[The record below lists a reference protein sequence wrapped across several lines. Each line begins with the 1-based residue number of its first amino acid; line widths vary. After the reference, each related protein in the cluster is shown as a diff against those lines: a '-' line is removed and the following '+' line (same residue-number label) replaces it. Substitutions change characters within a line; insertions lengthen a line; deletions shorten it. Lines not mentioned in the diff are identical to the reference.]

1 MISVIP
7 EDIPML
13 AVSKKFKNPKAIPRK
28 AVDDSSHG
36 SCSTPT
42 AAVTETRGSVQ
53 RGVSWHK
60 QPTYMV
66 LFAVLGIALAC
77 THHGYYSYL
86 DGKQGTSNFQKQF
99 SITLGSLLAFSV
111 VSSFLAANCAAYPQY
126 LWMSIR
132 KKAFTL
138 STLDKMFA
146 LTSDPMGFIS
156 VEIFRHAPVVVLLA
170 LVYWGMSLAAIL
182 PPGTLIIVNGLISKT
197 SNVSMPAINWSTVNA
212 FQEDNVSTVPG
223 SVVINIGTKAAE
235 SSNIVP
241 IGGPAPNSSYS
252 IDIRG
257 PYVQCMAPNDTEQ
270 IYFDQYIEDLAQN
283 NVFTS
288 TSWATHYQNAS
299 TLSDSLISPWP
310 SMIYLS
316 AFDPWMYPGNDSLGW
331 LAIGELGT
339 SSPDQFNNWD
349 VSIRRNISAD
359 LSNTNNKF
367 FLVQPK
373 LWVLTANDSFVCGL
387 VNGTRNVQ
395 FNFIDGTQ
403 HISYSM
409 LYDIEDLNMLWTNVP
424 GYPGALGNTRHH
436 DIAPYISLYQS
447 MISMLSGNI
456 TAQIGTSDMSSLAL
470 NTVRFGLPSRVLST
484 GLAGCDDF
492 LNAYWNDNPLVGNAD
507 CLPAVRGTKGYC
519 AWHNAYTAFNI
530 SRSTNV
536 YNSTEFFTKHPS
548 ACRNHSLARGIE
560 DLATNITISLFSEPK
575 FLKQNAT
582 NVPVTFT
589 SSTNVFSYSP
599 KYLYLSYGIA
609 IFFTCLSTILGLYA
623 FYANGVVHST
633 ALSAIIATTRN
644 PDLDILAG
652 ENWAANTS
660 LSKDI
665 RNVKLRLG
673 VMRGE
678 RPGEERVALGRPEE
692 VRELEKGWP

>member
-1 MISVIP
+1 MN
-7 EDIPML
+7 
-13 AVSKKFKNPKAIPRK
+13 SKATPYKAM
-28 AVDDSSHG
+28 DDSSHG
-36 SCSTPT
+36 SCSTPI
-42 AAVTETRGSVQ
+42 AALTETRGSVQ

-66 LFAVLGIALAC
+66 LFAILGIALAC
-77 THHGYYSYL
+77 THH
-86 DGKQGTSNFQKQF
+86 
-99 SITLGSLLAFSV
+99 
-111 VSSFLAANCAAYPQY
+111 ANCAAYPQY

-138 STLDKMFA
+138 STLDKLFA
-146 LTSDPMGFIS
+146 LTSDPMGFMS
-156 VEIFRHAPVVVLLA
+156 AEIFRHAPVVALLA

-182 PPGTLIIVNGLISKT
+182 PPGTLIIVNGLINET
-197 SNVSMPAINWSTVNA
+197 SNVSMPAINWSAVNA

-223 SVVINIGTKAAE
+223 TVVINIGTKAAE

-257 PYVQCMAPNDTEQ
+257 PYVQCMAPNDTGQ

-283 NVFTS
+283 NIFTS
-288 TSWATHYQNAS
+288 TSWTTHYQNAS
-299 TLSDSLISPWP
+299 TLSDSLVPPWP

-331 LAIGELGT
+331 LAIGELDT

-349 VSIRRNISAD
+349 FCVWASH
-359 LSNTNNKF
+359 
-367 FLVQPK
+367 
-373 LWVLTANDSFVCGL
+373 
-387 VNGTRNVQ
+387 GTRNVR

-409 LYDIEDLNMLWTNVP
+409 LYDVVDVKMLWTNVP

-456 TAQIGTSDMSSLAL
+456 TAQIGTSNMRSLAL
-470 NTVRFGLPSRVLST
+470 NTVRFGLPSRVIST
-484 GLAGCDDF
+484 SLAGCDDF

-507 CLPAVRGTKGYC
+507 CLPAVRGTTGYC
-519 AWHNAYTAFNI
+519 AWQ
-530 SRSTNV
+530 
-536 YNSTEFFTKHPS
+536 FFTKPPS

-560 DLATNITISLFSEPK
+560 DLAASITISLFSEPK
-575 FLKQNAT
+575 LLKQNAT

-589 SSTNVFSYSP
+589 SSTNVFSYCP
-599 KYLYLSYGIA
+599 KYLYPSYGIA

-633 ALSAIIATTRN
+633 AQSAIIATTRN
-644 PDLDILAG
+644 PDLDILAD
-652 ENWAANTS
+652 ENLAANTS

-673 VMRGE
+673 VRRGE
-678 RPGEERVALGRPEE
+678 RPGEERVALVDP
-692 VRELEKGWP
+692 KK